1 MPTRGERAS
10 AATSAGETAGVAT
23 AAAPPPPGGAAAT
36 RVRRLEPAAIGA
48 VLSRELAV
56 FRRYWRST
64 TFSSVVEPTIFLL
77 AFGFGFGAL
86 VSEVAGLS
94 YIEFVGTGVVATAVL
109 FSSVFPGL
117 FTTFVKR
124 RYQRTYEALLAAPID
139 VEELV
144 TAEVLWL
151 AMRAGVYGVAPLLV
165 AMVFGLDPSPGMLL
179 IPFIGFLTGFGFAA
193 FGVTIAA
200 IAKSIDNFNYV
211 TSSVI
216 TPLFLLAGAFFPLDA
231 LPGWAAT
238 LAEANP
244 LHHCVELVRD
254 AAFGLRPGADLLH
267 VGVLLAFALVMW
279 RLAIWRL
286 RLRLID

>member
-1 MPTRGERAS
+1 VAASSSPARPARA
-10 AATSAGETAGVAT
+10 AE
-23 AAAPPPPGGAAAT
+23 PPH
-36 RVRRLEPAAIGA
+36 VRRLEPAAIGA
-48 VLSRELAV
+48 VLSRELSV

-86 VSEVAGLS
+86 VSRVAGLS

-124 RYQRTYEALLAAPID
+124 RYQRTYDALLAAPID

-151 AMRAGVYGVAPLLV
+151 ALRAGVYGMAPLLV

-179 IPFIGFLTGFGFAA
+179 VPLIGFVTGFGFAA

-200 IAKSIDNFNYV
+200 VAKSIDNFNYV

-216 TPLFLLAGAFFPLDA
+216 TPLFLVAGAFFPLSA

-238 LAEANP
+238 LAELNP
-244 LHHCVELVRD
+244 RHHCVELVRD
-254 AAFGLRPGADLLH
+254 AVFGLRPGADLVHL
-267 VGVLLAFALVMW
+267 GVLVTFALVMW
-279 RLAIWRL
+279 RLAVWRL

>member
-1 MPTRGERAS
+1 VAARSCAVARAD
-10 AATSAGETAGVAT
+10 
-23 AAAPPPPGGAAAT
+23 APP

-86 VSEVAGLS
+86 VSRVAGLD

-124 RYQRTYEALLAAPID
+124 RYQRTYDAVLAAPID
-139 VEELV
+139 VEELA
-144 TAEVLWL
+144 TAEILWL
-151 AMRAGVYGVAPLLV
+151 AMRAGVYGLAPLLV
-165 AMVFGLDPSPGMLL
+165 AMAFGLDPSPGMALVPL
-179 IPFIGFLTGFGFAA
+179 IGFVTGFGFAA

-216 TPLFLLAGAFFPLDA
+216 TPLFLVAGAFFPIDA

-238 LAEANP
+238 AAQFNP

-254 AAFGLRPGADLLH
+254 AVFGLRAGPDLLH
-267 VGVLLAFALVMW
+267 LGVLLGFGLLTW
-279 RLAIWRL
+279 RLAVWRL

>member
-1 MPTRGERAS
+1 MPARRVRAS
-10 AATSAGETAGVAT
+10 AARSAGESAAVAT
-23 AAAPPPPGGAAAT
+23 APASPPPGGAAAS

-56 FRRYWRST
+56 FRRYWGST

-86 VSEVAGLS
+86 VSQVAGLS

-151 AMRAGVYGVAPLLV
+151 AMRAGVYGAAPLLV
-165 AMVFGLDPSPGMLL
+165 AMAFGLDPSPGMLL
-179 IPFIGFLTGFGFAA
+179 VPFIGFLTGFGFAA

-200 IAKSIDNFNYV
+200 LAKSIDNFNYV

-216 TPLFLLAGAFFPLDA
+216 TPLFLVAGAFFPLDA

-254 AAFGLRPGADLLH
+254 AVFGLRPGADLLH